1 MFSSSDWNLTRTS
14 SLKTNW
20 EPRFLVLLLELLACL
35 SDGQAIRSVNT
46 SDGKERW
53 KQQLDGAVSA
63 LSMAQ
68 GGSLIVAGTE
78 TGNIAGLGSNGN
90 LLWSYASNPENR
102 QAAGITC
109 SAVSDKGSVIAAG
122 TADGKILYL
131 DSKGELKGSSVVHEY
146 IRHIAMSTDGSVVVA
161 TSETGCTLCTR
172 VEPLLAS
179 PSLTVTMNN
188 HLPSPTE
195 SPAPIQRDPQ
205 DCPNYDEVL
214 RLLGHPLRRRARC
227 AHHAREQPL

>member
-1 MFSSSDWNLTRTS
+1 
-14 SLKTNW
+14 
-20 EPRFLVLLLELLACL
+20 
-35 SDGQAIRSVNT
+35 
-46 SDGKERW
+46 
-53 KQQLDGAVSA
+53 
-63 LSMAQ
+63 MAP

-122 TADGKILYL
+122 TADGKVLFL

-161 TSETGCTLCTR
+161 TSDDR
-172 VEPLLAS
+172 VYAFAPGSQPRPTQS
-179 PSLTVTMNN
+179 PSLTVTVMKTTTI
-188 HLPSPTE
+188 PSPTE
-195 SPAPIQRDPQ
+195 SPASILIIQPAITSIMT
-205 DCPNYDEVL
+205 EVPTTYSVIHTATQSPPAL
-214 RLLGHPLRRRARC
+214 ITLLVSFALVVAIFGRKR
-227 AHHAREQPL
+227 